1 MILRFTASSNNCCN
15 PGDRIPALFAP
26 PALFA
31 QKNGFLHHS
40 AIDDVGNRASN
51 FLKHAKTDVWY
62 KIEYLQHLVEGMV
75 NYGIK
80 IEILL
85 NCGYGAIEQ
94 S

>member
-1 MILRFTASSNNCCN
+1 MILRFTASSNNCCK
-15 PGDRIPALFAP
+15 PGDRIPALFA
-26 PALFA
+26 
-31 QKNGFLHHS
+31 QKSGFLHHS

-62 KIEYLQHLVEGMV
+62 KIEYLQHLVEGKV
-75 NYGIK
+75 KYGIK

-85 NCGYGAIEQ
+85 KCGYGAIEQ